1 MRPLLR
7 RLLAAA
13 LILTAPM
20 ALAQS
25 PDTSDTEVSLGGGGG
40 SFLYGSLMRPADW
53 KGGVAVLM
61 QAGSG
66 PSDRDGNSTLL
77 TVRGNVLKLIA
88 QGLAAYGVASLR
100 VDKRCIAKSAAACP
114 GEDNLR
120 FSTYVDDMAAWARYL
135 ARQPQVRC
143 VMLLGHSEGA
153 TIATLAAAQ
162 LAKEKVPVCGVLS
175 LSGAGRPFGDIRLQ
189 QIRDRGAPP
198 AILDKVA
205 AIEAALKEGRT
216 VDDVPPALQVLYRPA
231 IQPYVIS
238 QGAVSPTQAAAAL
251 TVPLLVLQGD
261 TDLQVTV
268 EDACLLAQAQPA
280 ATLAL
285 IPGANHMLKAAPAEP
300 KANIATYA
308 DPTLPLAPGVMD
320 AITAFIHKAAA
331 GN

>member
-1 MRPLLR
+1 MHPLLR

-13 LILTAPM
+13 LILTAPT

-25 PDTSDTEVSLGGGGG
+25 PDTPDTEVSLEGGGD
-40 SFLYGSLMRPADW
+40 SSLYGSLMRPTDW

-66 PSDRDGNSTLL
+66 PSDRDGNSTIL

-88 QGLAAYGVASLR
+88 QGLAAEGVASLR

-114 GEDNLR
+114 GEDKLR

-135 ARQPQVRC
+135 AHQPQVRR

-175 LSGAGRPFGDIRLQ
+175 LAGAGRPFGDIRLR
-189 QIRDRGAPP
+189 QIRDRRAPP

-205 AIEAALKEGRT
+205 AIEAALKQGRT
-216 VDDVPPALQVLYRPA
+216 VEDVPPALRVLYRPA

-238 QGAVSPTQAAAAL
+238 QGAVSPTQAAAGL

-268 EDACLLAQAQPA
+268 EDARLLAQAQPA

-285 IPGANHMLKAAPAEP
+285 IPGANHMLKAAPADP

-308 DPTLPLAPGVMD
+308 DPALPLAPGVME
-320 AITAFIHKAAA
+320 AITGFIHQAAP

>member
-1 MRPLLR
+1 MHPLLR
-7 RLLAAA
+7 RFLAAA
-13 LILTAPM
+13 LILMAP
-20 ALAQS
+20 AAWAQS
-25 PDTSDTEVSLGGGGG
+25 PDTSDTEVSLEDGGG
-40 SFLYGSLMRPADW
+40 SSLYGSLMRPAGW
-53 KGGVAVLM
+53 TGGVAVLM

-77 TVRGNVLKLIA
+77 TVRGNLLKLIA
-88 QGLAAYGVASLR
+88 QGLAAEGVASLR

-114 GEDNLR
+114 GEDKLR
-120 FSTYVDDMAAWARYL
+120 FSTYIDDMAAWARYL

-162 LAKEKVPVCGVLS
+162 LVKEKVPVCGVLS
-175 LSGAGRPFGDIRLQ
+175 LAGAGRPFGDIRLQ

-198 AILDKVA
+198 AILDKVT

-216 VDDVPPALQVLYRPA
+216 VEDVPPALRVLYRPA
-231 IQPYVIS
+231 IQPYLIS

-268 EDACLLAQAQPA
+268 EDARLLAQAQPA

-285 IPGANHMLKAAPAEP
+285 IPGANHMLKIAPANP

-308 DPTLPLAPGVMD
+308 DPTLPLAPGVIEAVTD
-320 AITAFIHKAAA
+320 FIHQAAP